1 MQVARILW
9 IATPRFGMG
18 TIISLISQKGGV
30 GKSAIARLLAV
41 EFIRAGWS
49 VKIADLDT
57 MQGTATKWKARRDRA
72 AIQPEVPVE
81 KFATVERALR
91 EASRYDLIILDGPA
105 HAEQGGRQMAKASAL
120 VLMPS
125 CYGLDDLEAQ
135 VEAAY
140 ELEEHGVDRNRIW
153 FIFSRTSG
161 SPAEDQAA
169 RDYLARAKINVFE
182 PVLPEL
188 PSIRQGHNG
197 GKSASE
203 ISFPVIRER
212 AMAIAVAVASQVK
225 LLSPQVEAA

>member
-1 MQVARILW
+1 M
-9 IATPRFGMG
+9 
-18 TIISLISQKGGV
+18 IISLISQKGGV
-30 GKSAIARLLAV
+30 GKSGIARLLAV
-41 EFIRAGWS
+41 EFVRAGWS

-72 AIQPEVPVE
+72 GISPEIPVE
-81 KFATVERALR
+81 KFATVERAVR
-91 EASRYDLIILDGPA
+91 EAERFDLVIIDGPA
-105 HAEQGGRQMAKASAL
+105 HAEQGGRSMAKASDL
-120 VLMPS
+120 IIMPT

-140 ELEEHGVDRNRIW
+140 ELEEAGIDRNRIW
-153 FIFSRTSG
+153 FVFSRTSG

-169 RDYLARAKINVFE
+169 REYLQRAKINFFE

-197 GKSASE
+197 GKAASE

-212 AMAIAVAVASQVK
+212 AVALAVAVATQVQALK
-225 LLSPQVEAA
+225 PQEAA